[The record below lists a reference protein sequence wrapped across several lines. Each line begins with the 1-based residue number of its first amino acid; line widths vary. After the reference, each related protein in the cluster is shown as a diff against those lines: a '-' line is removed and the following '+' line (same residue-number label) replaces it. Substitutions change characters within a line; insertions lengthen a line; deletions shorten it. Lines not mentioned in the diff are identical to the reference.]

1 MGLAASQARLLF
13 ITARQNDVS
22 AQMQRISNQTLT
34 LARDEE
40 EVSSTY
46 NQMLSAAESTSLV
59 DNTTEVP
66 TDLSYN
72 NMMGAQGAETYTTP
86 YIINNASDGNKVVLS
101 PDMASK
107 LSALGAT
114 SGSASDFTSKYP
126 DVKEFIKAMAGSDI
140 ADAYTGSTGS
150 TSTTPYSGK
159 LSINELLGKV
169 ATASSADSSNQY
181 SNNLK
186 TSSLFGG
193 QFVAGQSGVTS
204 TAFNTLANNNSS
216 INVFKESSEG
226 ITAYYGLTDSLPGYN
241 SDWRNKRVTDVG
253 KKTVSLSDLYS
264 NAGNMSSSIM
274 LGSAYRTSATTLPDL
289 TNIKA
294 NLGDL
299 TNNIG
304 TQIVS
309 ALTALGYDAAAAQTT
324 VQKSVASVYKDYSGN
339 IYWDEGKG
347 DGNVFDTSSK
357 WKEARKSALAYAES
371 KNYDGQSQEYWSNVF
386 DDANQ
391 SHNEGAVTIGM
402 MASTGL
408 HGIVATR
415 CDDEGGN
422 NTWQFTLNLGNLV
435 QDIVN
440 GLMDS
445 MSSGA
450 VNDTDLNG
458 DKTINQEK
466 VVDIK
471 LTKPSSSSSSTT
483 TTTSSTGT
491 TNAQK
496 ANYYAQIYNA
506 LAKYGWC
513 VDASVN
519 DASTLQEKLKNG
531 TYYLNE
537 KPAST
542 NTSITSKV
550 VTREDAEH
558 YYDDEMRKINR
569 KEKILDQQL
578 TKLQTEY
585 SALTNDY
592 ESVKSIINANVQK
605 SFTYCQQG

>member
-40 EVSSTY
+40 EVSNTY

-150 TSTTPYSGK
+150 TSATPYSGK

-169 ATASSADSSNQY
+169 ATASSTDSSNQFTNDWGY
-181 SNNLK
+181 FLSY
-186 TSSLFGG
+186 
-193 QFVAGQSGVTS
+193 QFIKGNSGVTS
-204 TAFNTLANNNSS
+204 EAFNTLANSNSN

-226 ITAYYGLTDSLPGYN
+226 ITAYYGLTDSVTTYDT
-241 SDWRNKRVTDVG
+241 DWRNRRVTDVG

-274 LGSAYRTSATTLPDL
+274 LGSAYRTSDKTLPDL
-289 TNIKA
+289 TNIKS

-304 TQIVS
+304 SQLVS
-309 ALTALGYDAAAAQTT
+309 ALTSLGYDASAAQTT
-324 VQKSVASVYKDYSGN
+324 VQKSVASVYKTYSGN

-347 DGNVFDTSSK
+347 DGDVYDTSSK
-357 WKEARKSALAYAES
+357 WKEARKSALDYAEKQGETDKEGWS
-371 KNYDGQSQEYWSNVF
+371 KIF

-391 SHNEGAVTIGM
+391 TYNEGAVAIGL

-440 GLMDS
+440 GLMNS

-450 VNDTDLNG
+450 VYDTDMNSN
-458 DKTINQEK
+458 KTINQEK

-471 LTKPSSSSSSTT
+471 LTKSSSSSSSTT

-519 DASTLQEKLKNG
+519 DTSTLQEKLKNG